1 MAADYITAGSGYV
14 KATGATN
21 HYTRLGVGSSAFTL
35 NNVRFPMYNTTPAHI
50 LNQTLSSL
58 GHLALDTVSGGDPNL
73 KTLTAFNAGFFVHAL
88 RLNHQDEGVE
98 QSRFIGGFDSRGTAM
113 NGTWSTT
120 GATNGTFPFV
130 YVHSSSVLR
139 VGAARQ
145 IEVVH

>member
-1 MAADYITAGSGYV
+1 MWEN
-14 KATGATN
+14 TGTTQ
-21 HYTRLGVGSSAFTL
+21 HFSRVGVGSSAFTL
-35 NNVRFPMYNTTPAHI
+35 NNVGFPMYNTTPATI

-73 KTLTAFNAGFFVHAL
+73 KSLALFNSDFFVHAL

-120 GATNGTFPFV
+120 GATANTFPFV
-130 YVHSSSVLR
+130 YVQCSSVLR
-139 VGAARQ
+139 IGAARQ
-145 IEVVH
+145 IEVMQ